1 MRIFYLSFPLAL
13 AMFSQTSCSPREEE
27 APPAHVYQMGERVPV
42 GHMIYTVFERQWITQ
57 VGEGVDAR
65 VPQNRF
71 YLVRISAVNSG
82 GASAIIPTISLVD
95 DAGGTYAE
103 VENGDRITDFI
114 GALREIAPAETL
126 QGNLAFDVAP
136 KHYKLKLTDE
146 DGKQTALVE
155 IPLNFDPDTPE
166 ATSPLTDHSKDPTK
180 K

>member
-1 MRIFYLSFPLAL
+1 MRFSYLSLLLAL
-13 AMFSQTSCSPREEE
+13 AVFSQTCCSPREDE
-27 APPAHVYQMGERVPV
+27 ALPARVYQMGERVPV
-42 GHMIYTVFERQWITQ
+42 GHIIYTVFERQWITQ
-57 VGEGVDAR
+57 FGEGVDAR

-126 QGNLAFDVAP
+126 QGNLAFDVPP

-146 DGKQTALVE
+146 DAKQTALVD
-155 IPLNFDPDTPE
+155 IPLSFDSDTPE
-166 ATSPLTDHSKDPTK
+166 VTTPLTDHTGDLTK